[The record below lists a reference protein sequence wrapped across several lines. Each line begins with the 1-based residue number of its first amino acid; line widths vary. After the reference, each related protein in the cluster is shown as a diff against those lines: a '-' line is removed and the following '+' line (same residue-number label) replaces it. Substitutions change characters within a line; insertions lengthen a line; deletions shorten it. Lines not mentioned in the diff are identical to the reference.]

1 MFGPAAA
8 GVCIIKARR
17 GEGSQSG
24 ALECSGQ
31 VGVTWRYDLYHSL
44 SSLLNYYKNI
54 PLTLTITNT
63 RAFQGAGTGAI
74 TVSAQQR
81 VNNELSS

>member
-31 VGVTWRYDLYHSL
+31 VGVTWRYDLYYIL
-44 SSLLNYYKNI
+44 SSLLNYYKNH
-54 PLTLTITNT
+54 PLSITNT
-63 RAFQGAGTGAI
+63 QAFQGAGTGAI
-74 TVSAQQR
+74 TVSAQQILD
-81 VNNELSS
+81 NELSS